1 MTTQQPQY
9 PQVYPAPPKPR
20 GHGLRLTLLILA
32 VAMLCGFGGVM
43 IGVVFASPEATSS
56 ATEAPAVD
64 EPGAPESAS
73 VGAAKPAKPPAPT
86 VDDGVWVVG
95 DDMPA
100 GTYKVTAAVSSRCYW
115 EISKTG
121 GSGVMD
127 IVANDLP
134 GGGKPQVSLK
144 RGQTF
149 KTDNCGTWR
158 KV

>member
-1 MTTQQPQY
+1 MTQQPQY
-9 PQVYPAPPKPR
+9 PQVYPAGPPQPARKGKVGR
-20 GHGLRLTLLILA
+20 IVLGIVVLA
-32 VAMLCGFGGVM
+32 VTCFGGIAV
-43 IGVVFASPEATSS
+43 GAFFAQPEATTSAADDAEASS
-56 ATEAPAVD
+56 IGEAPSTAK
-64 EPGAPESAS
+64 SA
-73 VGAAKPAKPPAPT
+73 AAKAPAPT
-86 VDDGVWVVG
+86 IDDGVWVVG

-100 GTYKVTAAVSSRCYW
+100 GTYKVTAAVDSLCYW

-121 GSGVMD
+121 GTGVLD